1 MTEHNLTENTNQ
13 NNEDIILVNAGIS
26 AEVTV
31 TSNEV

>member
-1 MTEHNLTENTNQ
+1 MTEHSLTENPNQ

-31 TSNEV
+31 TTNVV